1 MFSPCLLKLTLGDL
15 DEKTFINVV
24 KYISSI
30 NFTQISQLQL
40 LSLSLL
46 NIITSFSSLK
56 TQLKKLFSIHFFFL
70 EELYLYNNLIIY
82 ENEVKDL
89 LNILNNNW
97 IRVIG
102 FSLRNFTNGITQLNE
117 EETSKLIYFKD
128 NKSRIHYLLYK
139 LFKGNKKIINNIN
152 ALLFASEK
160 LTLIT
165 NFN

>member
-1 MFSPCLLKLTLGDL
+1 M
-15 DEKTFINVV
+15 
-24 KYISSI
+24 
-30 NFTQISQLQL
+30 
-40 LSLSLL
+40 
-46 NIITSFSSLK
+46 
-56 TQLKKLFSIHFFFL
+56 KKLFSIHFFFL